1 MRSRLPPIAGLTGAA
16 ILLRLVL
23 LLGRGDYL
31 AFDEGWYLLLGRSLW
46 TGQGYELIG
55 TPHVTLSP
63 LFPALAGAVGRV
75 LGDWVWG
82 GRLVAAVASGLC
94 VLPVWALV
102 RRWSGER
109 TALVVAALVA
119 VTPSM
124 APFVAAYW
132 IGADLWVG
140 AEPLLHLGLLAGLAS
155 WARAVDEGGHR
166 WWAVAGGCLAAA
178 FLARPEALGVVG
190 LLGLWSAALAWHRR
204 SRVSAVGAAL
214 LLAAFGVV
222 AAPYWIRLHAVTGT
236 WRLTGREI
244 DATSALRLADPT
256 ARTAATDI
264 ERMLV
269 ADDGAYETRLY
280 SLDASGLGLQSAYW
294 GVPRAVAT
302 PTDAVPAPTPI
313 STPVPSPM
321 RAAEAAPAAEQGAPA
336 ADEAAP
342 SIGVAVRVAATTL
355 LPAWSW
361 ILVLLGGLAT
371 MRRPRSVSERGATVA
386 LLGTSLTI
394 GVVAAVDA
402 RTQLF
407 LVPLLLL
414 WMVRGVEMSADVLEA
429 GLTGIRPGFVRR
441 VVLVGIATAGLGT
454 LGWQLR
460 MSLVVGSPHH
470 VVGSQNR
477 HVAERLGALLD
488 GRPGPIASWHPAVA
502 VFADRDWRPLPL
514 ALLAPTVRFEQAAGA
529 VAMVLSAYYPPT
541 RGQELFGTRY
551 TVIPVPEG
559 PPASADWTLRR
570 RDADSLITRAEL
582 VRRPAP

>member
-1 MRSRLPPIAGLTGAA
+1 MRSRLPPIAGVTLAA
-16 ILLRLVL
+16 VLLRLVL

-46 TGQGYELIG
+46 MGQGYELIG

-63 LFPALAGAVGRV
+63 LFPALAGAVGRAI
-75 LGDWVWG
+75 GDWVWG
-82 GRLVAAVASGLC
+82 GRFVAAVASGLV
-94 VLPVWALV
+94 VLPVWSLV

-109 TALVVAALVA
+109 IALVVAVLLA

-140 AEPLLHLGLLAGLAS
+140 AEPLLHLGLFAGLAC
-155 WARAVDEGGHR
+155 WARASEDGGRR
-166 WWAVAGGCLAAA
+166 WWAATGLTLAAA
-178 FLARPEALGVVG
+178 FLARPEALGVLG
-190 LLGLWSAALAWHRR
+190 LLGLWSAVSAWQRR
-204 SRVSAVGAAL
+204 SRAVAL
-214 LLAAFGVV
+214 GTALMLATFVLV
-222 AAPYWIRLHAVTGT
+222 AAPYWFRLHTVTGT

-244 DATSALRLADPT
+244 DAASALRLADPG
-256 ARTAATDI
+256 ARSAATDI
-264 ERMLV
+264 ERMLL
-269 ADDGAYETRLY
+269 ADDGAYATRLY
-280 SLDASGLGLQSAYW
+280 SLDASGLRLQSEYW
-294 GVPRAVAT
+294 GVSQPVTPPTGASPVPPPT
-302 PTDAVPAPTPI
+302 PTPAPTPL
-313 STPVPSPM
+313 SAP
-321 RAAEAAPAAEQGAPA
+321 EAAATADQSAPA
-336 ADEAAP
+336 
-342 SIGVAVRVAATTL
+342 IGTAIRVAATTL
-355 LPAWSW
+355 LPVWSW
-361 ILVLLGGLAT
+361 VLVLFGGLAT

-414 WMVRGVEMSADVLEA
+414 WMVRGLELTAGVVEAR
-429 GLTGIRPGFVRR
+429 LTGIRPGFVRR
-441 VVLVGIATAGLGT
+441 VALVGVAAAGLGT

-477 HVAERLGALLD
+477 EVAERLGGLLD
-488 GRPGPIASWHPAVA
+488 GRPGPVASWHPAIA

-514 ALLAPTVRFEQAAGA
+514 AMLAPTVRFEQAAGA

-551 TVIPVPEG
+551 TVIPVPQG
-559 PPASADWTLRR
+559 PPVVADWTLQRV
-570 RDADSLITRAEL
+570 DADSLITRAVV
-582 VRRPAP
+582 VRPVAP